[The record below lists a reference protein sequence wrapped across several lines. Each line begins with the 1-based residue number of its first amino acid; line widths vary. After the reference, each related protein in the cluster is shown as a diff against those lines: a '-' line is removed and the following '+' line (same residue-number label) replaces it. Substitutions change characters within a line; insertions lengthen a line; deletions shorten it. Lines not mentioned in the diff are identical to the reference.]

1 MEPAP
6 ALSTSY
12 GFHEAQPKH
21 SHGSVLRACH
31 GDALGYYGRSPR
43 AAYPDITSQAGWGA
57 PTSGLWCPW
66 RPLPIP
72 CPFQEGMTDR
82 GSRVL
87 CGPVHTA
94 PHQHPP
100 PTHICHMLFKSQ
112 TTTSVAEVKWEAHN
126 RCRGSTHGGAQPAL
140 PTPRLGVQQ
149 PRAARVVISSNH
161 QVGKGVRGQPQAR
174 GRSSA
179 TSPSPCS
186 EGAPGTAAI
195 V

>member
-1 MEPAP
+1 MEMHWVIMGGVPG
-6 ALSTSY
+6 LHTRTL
-12 GFHEAQPKH
+12 H
-21 SHGSVLRACH
+21 RR
-31 GDALGYYGRSPR
+31 LGGGPPPLAS
-43 AAYPDITSQAGWGA
+43 GA
-57 PTSGLWCPW
+57 PGGLC
-66 RPLPIP
+66 LFP

-112 TTTSVAEVKWEAHN
+112 TTTSVAEVKWEAHS

-174 GRSSA
+174 GRGSA